1 MFDMFDMFELSKAWK
16 RSNVISPLG
25 VLCCHEGDEG
35 GDTGGGAGEDNS
47 EDKDANTSTT
57 STTSTDSTVQTGTTK
72 DFTIKVDGVETKV
85 VLTDAEL
92 RDRVQLSYG
101 ADKRFAEAAQIKKQ
115 YEKGGRV
122 LDLTESLKGSDNP
135 IQADLDELMGLL
147 GLGQVNLADYIG
159 DDDNM
164 DQNNGDNKKGK
175 NDTGNRGNGGEQQTT
190 PIAVGLE
197 QLDPRVRNAVQ
208 AAERQALTEI
218 RTRIESQVK
227 EALDKDEVL
236 SKMVGD
242 SPSDIRDAIK
252 REFYDMGIEDVRTN
266 ILGGNQEF
274 GTKMIDAAVQ
284 KIRARAKSLG
294 ISALAPGNPPI
305 TGFGQTLGT
314 NPQIRSTEPIKRV
327 SSSDSDYEQNA
338 VDRIQ
343 QNIVKAMR

>member
-1 MFDMFDMFELSKAWK
+1 MFDLFELSKVWK
-16 RSNVISPLG
+16 RSNVISPFG
-25 VLCCHEGDEG
+25 ILCCHEGEED
-35 GDTGGGAGEDNS
+35 GDTGGGGGAGEG
-47 EDKDANTSTT
+47 EGKGEGDKGEGGDKTT
-57 STTSTDSTVQTGTTK
+57 DPNPPTGTTR

-85 VLTDAEL
+85 VLTDTEL

-122 LDLTESLKGSDNP
+122 LDLTESLRGSDNP
-135 IQADLDELMGLL
+135 TQADLDELMGLL

-159 DDDNM
+159 DNSDM
-164 DQNNGDNKKGK
+164 DQNNGDNKGGK
-175 NDTGNRGNGGEQQTT
+175 NDAGDKGSAGNQQGT
-190 PIAVGLE
+190 PTAVGLE

-218 RTRIESQVK
+218 RTRIENQVK

-242 SPSDIRDAIK
+242 SPSDVRDAIK
-252 REFYDMGIEDVRTN
+252 REFYDMGIEDVRAN
-266 ILGGNQEF
+266 ILGGTQEF
-274 GTKMIDAAVQ
+274 GTRMVDAAVQ

-343 QNIVKAMR
+343 QNIVKAMK